1 MKKKLLSLLLSAAMT
16 ATLLAGCGSKAATET
31 AAPEAA
37 AETTEEAAPADEA
50 AAEEA
55 PAAEAAVPADFKVGV
70 ILVGDENEGY
80 TYAHIQGI
88 KEACK
93 TLGVAD
99 NQVIW
104 KYTIA
109 EDATCYDA
117 AMDLVDAG
125 CSVVFSNSYGHQT
138 YMQQAASEV
147 PDVTFVSMTGDT
159 AAISGLD
166 NFCNAFTNVY
176 ESRYVSGVVAGMKI
190 AELDAAGKIPAT
202 GYDKD
207 GNVKVGYVGAYPY
220 AEVVS
225 GYTAFFLGIRSVFEK
240 AAMEVTYT
248 NSWFDITAEGEA
260 AKALMSDGCV
270 IIGQHADSTGAP
282 AAVQAALDGGA
293 VAYSVGYNVDMLS
306 VAPDAALTSATNNW
320 SVYYTYAIGT
330 AMKGE
335 KIDQNWAKGYAE
347 DAVAITELG
356 ASCAE
361 GTADAVAKA
370 EASIKDGS
378 LHVFDTSKF
387 TVDGKNL
394 EEYVVDLTGNFDTSD
409 AEDKNAIWD
418 GYFHESEFR
427 SAPSF
432 DIRIDGIKELN

>member
-1 MKKKLLSLLLSAAMT
+1 MKKLVSLLLTGAMVLSLVACGNTAET
-16 ATLLAGCGSKAATET
+16 ATTDDAAATET
-31 AAPEAA
+31 TDA
-37 AETTEEAAPADEA
+37 AETTEATDDTTADAADASA
-50 AAEEA
+50 AA
-55 PAAEAAVPADFKVGV
+55 DIKIGV

-80 TYAHIQGI
+80 TYAHIKGI
-88 KEACK
+88 QDACK

-99 NQVIW
+99 DQVIW
-104 KYTIA
+104 KYSIA
-109 EDATCYDA
+109 EDATCYDS

-125 CSVVFSNSYGHQT
+125 CNVIFSNSYGHQT
-138 YMQQAASEV
+138 YMQQAAQEV

-159 AAISGLD
+159 ASISGLP

-190 AELDAAGKIPAT
+190 AELDAAGEIPAA
-202 GYDKD
+202 GYDAD
-207 GNVKVGYVGAYPY
+207 GNVKMGYVGAYPY

-225 GYTAFFLGIRSVFEK
+225 GYTAFYLGAKSVFEK
-240 AAMEVTYT
+240 VSMEVTYT

-282 AAVQAALDGGA
+282 AAVQAAFENGT

-320 SVYYTYAIGT
+320 AVYYTYAIG
-330 AMKGE
+330 AMINGE
-335 KIDQNWAKGYAE
+335 KIDTNWAEGYAT

-356 ASCAE
+356 TSCAE
-361 GTADAVAKA
+361 GTAEKVAEVEGA
-370 EASIKDGS
+370 LKDGS
-378 LHVFDTSKF
+378 LQVFDTSKF

-394 EEYVVDLTGNFDTSD
+394 DEYVIDLTGNFETTDEGD
-409 AEDKNAIWD
+409 ENAIWD

-432 DIRIDGIKELN
+432 DIRIDGITELN